1 MYKNIIFDLGGV
13 VVDFKPRDFL
23 LDHFAD
29 AEVERMVYDITF
41 GSEEWPLLDA
51 GLITRQRGN
60 EIMMEKAR
68 KAGCAF
74 EVQSVLDDWIR
85 SLRPRGRT
93 ITIMKRLHQMGF
105 RLFYL
110 SNIPE
115 DALAYL
121 KQKEFFALF
130 EGGIASCQ
138 AHVNKPDP
146 RIYQVLM
153 KYYTL
158 SPGETIFVDD
168 VKENVATAFGLEI
181 TGIQYRGSNSLIKAF
196 NQCGI
201 GIKAHLLW
209 K

>member
-1 MYKNIIFDLGGV
+1 MYKNVIFDLGGV
-13 VVDFKPRDFL
+13 VVDFKPHDFL
-23 LDHFAD
+23 LERFFD
-29 AEVERMVYDITF
+29 AKTEQTVYDITF

-85 SLRPRGRT
+85 SLRTRGRT
-93 ITIMKRLHQMGF
+93 YDIMKRLHKMGF

-110 SNIPE
+110 SNVPE

-121 KQKEFFALF
+121 KQQEFFALF
-130 EGGIASCQ
+130 EGGVASCQ
-138 AHVNKPDP
+138 VHINKPDP
-146 RIYQVLM
+146 DIYSALM
-153 KYYTL
+153 RYYNL
-158 SPGETIFVDD
+158 SPEETIFVDD
-168 VKENVATAFGLEI
+168 TKENAAAAVELGI
-181 TGIQYRGSNSLIKAF
+181 TGIQYKGSNSLIKAL

-201 GIKAHLLW
+201 PLKSHLLW

>member
-1 MYKNIIFDLGGV
+1 MYKNVIFDLGGV
-13 VVDFKPRDFL
+13 VVDFKPHDFL
-23 LDHFAD
+23 LERFFD
-29 AEVERMVYDITF
+29 AKTEQTVYDITF

-85 SLRPRGRT
+85 SLRTRGKT
-93 ITIMKRLHQMGF
+93 HDIMKRLHKMGF

-121 KQKEFFALF
+121 KQQEFFALF
-130 EGGIASCQ
+130 EGGVASCQ
-138 AHVNKPDP
+138 VRMNKPDP
-146 RIYQVLM
+146 RIYRALM
-153 KYYTL
+153 SRYNL
-158 SPGETIFVDD
+158 LPEETIFVDD
-168 VKENVATAFGLEI
+168 TKANAAAAVELGI
-181 TGIQYRGSNSLIKAF
+181 TGIQYKGSGSFIKAL

-201 GIKAHLLW
+201 PLKSHLLW

>member
-1 MYKNIIFDLGGV
+1 MYKNVIFDLGGV
-13 VVDFKPRDFL
+13 VVDFKPHDFL
-23 LDHFAD
+23 LEHFFD
-29 AEVERMVYDITF
+29 ARVEQMVYDITF

-51 GLITRQRGN
+51 GEITRQRGN

-85 SLRPRGRT
+85 SLRTRGRT
-93 ITIMKRLHQMGF
+93 YDIMKRLHKMGF

-110 SNIPE
+110 SNVPE

-121 KQKEFFALF
+121 KQQEFFALF
-130 EGGIASCQ
+130 EGGVASCQ
-138 AHVNKPDP
+138 VHINKPDP
-146 RIYQVLM
+146 RIYSALM
-153 KYYTL
+153 RYYNL
-158 SPGETIFVDD
+158 SPEETIFVDD
-168 VKENVATAFGLEI
+168 TKENAAAAVELGI
-181 TGIQYRGSNSLIKAF
+181 TGIQYKGSNSLIKAL

-201 GIKAHLLW
+201 PLKSHLLW